1 MEIESSQAVQYMKKV
16 AEAVESDY
24 GVLEILCYLGGITD
38 SDSFIYHSLKAVFF
52 QLFENNHL
60 AASVDEAHDKWESAN
75 YYCETL
81 IEQGLTKNDCTTLR
95 SDGLDYLS
103 RLYPDVYQLIEDN
116 TYDKL
121 SDNIYQIISSI
132 IVSKEVAYQ
141 FIIEELEAASMGNEE
156 AQNFVAESNL
166 YLEEIEDSM
175 ANSSSLVDGVDGPQ
189 QTLTRLIMS
198 LNLDMTFATRIRIRV
213 VKKIM
218 NDWLKDNT
226 NREDI
231 DWSDVF

>member
-1 MEIESSQAVQYMKKV
+1 
-16 AEAVESDY
+16 
-24 GVLEILCYLGGITD
+24 
-38 SDSFIYHSLKAVFF
+38 
-52 QLFENNHL
+52 
-60 AASVDEAHDKWESAN
+60 
-75 YYCETL
+75 
-81 IEQGLTKNDCTTLR
+81 
-95 SDGLDYLS
+95 
-103 RLYPDVYQLIEDN
+103 
-116 TYDKL
+116 
-121 SDNIYQIISSI
+121 
-132 IVSKEVAYQ
+132 
-141 FIIEELEAASMGNEE
+141 MGNEE

-218 NDWLKDNT
+218 NDWLKDDTNT
-226 NREDI
+226 EDI